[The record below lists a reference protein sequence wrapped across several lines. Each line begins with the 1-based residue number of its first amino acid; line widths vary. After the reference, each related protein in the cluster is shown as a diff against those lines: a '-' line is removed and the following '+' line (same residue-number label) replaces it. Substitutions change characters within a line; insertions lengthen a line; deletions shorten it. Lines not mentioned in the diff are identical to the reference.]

1 MLAIP
6 FASAT
11 QEQKSCLKFTF
22 GEMDRYG
29 HLLLL
34 TQYAYDKGEGPI
46 ALPVEDPNRTID
58 WTDWTLPGAPEAEA
72 LAKFKKAYPS
82 AAAMGTGFPA
92 FGADAVRFT
101 FASLATFGRTLNFDL
116 NRCDGYRNFC
126 NKLWN
131 ATRFVL
137 MNTEGKDCGADESRP
152 VKLSFID
159 RWIISQLQRVEAE
172 VEQGFA
178 EYRFDNLA
186 GAIYRFVWDEYCD
199 WYVELAKVQLQ
210 DPDEAVQRGTRRTLV
225 RVLETALRL
234 AHPLIPFITE
244 ELWHKVAP
252 LAGKKGET
260 IMLARYPKSQPE
272 KIDAAAEHDMAVL
285 KEWTNATRNLRAEAK
300 LPPGERLPLYAT
312 ADPPVTDIGATLAAV
327 RTLAR
332 LAEVRK
338 VAQLPDSPAPVAV
351 VGDARLML
359 YKEVDPAA
367 ERERLQ
373 KETLRLTTEI
383 GKARAKLGNASFV
396 ERAPAPVVAQERER
410 LAGFEATLAKV
421 NAQLEKLPPS
431 R

>member
-1 MLAIP
+1 
-6 FASAT
+6 
-11 QEQKSCLKFTF
+11 
-22 GEMDRYG
+22 
-29 HLLLL
+29 
-34 TQYAYDKGEGPI
+34 
-46 ALPVEDPNRTID
+46 
-58 WTDWTLPGAPEAEA
+58 
-72 LAKFKKAYPS
+72 
-82 AAAMGTGFPA
+82 
-92 FGADAVRFT
+92 
-101 FASLATFGRTLNFDL
+101 
-116 NRCDGYRNFC
+116 
-126 NKLWN
+126 
-131 ATRFVL
+131 
-137 MNTEGKDCGADESRP
+137 
-152 VKLSFID
+152 
-159 RWIISQLQRVEAE
+159 
-172 VEQGFA
+172 
-178 EYRFDNLA
+178 
-186 GAIYRFVWDEYCD
+186 
-199 WYVELAKVQLQ
+199 
-210 DPDEAVQRGTRRTLV
+210 V

-260 IMLARYPKSQPE
+260 IMLAPYPKSQPE

-285 KEWTNATRNLRAEAK
+285 KEWTSATRNLRAEAK

-332 LAEVRK
+332 LAEVKR